1 MSELITP
8 REFEAASGLGDWR
21 VLGHGAC
28 ACFRTGSFPVGVE
41 LVEAIGALAEAAG
54 HSPDVDLR
62 PADVTVRLPM
72 GDVPG
77 LTERD
82 LEFARQISG
91 AAREL
96 EIRADP
102 AAVQDV

>member
-1 MSELITP
+1 MADLISA
-8 REFEAASGLGDWR
+8 REFQASDGVDDWR
-21 VLGHGAC
+21 VLGRGAC

-54 HSPDVDLR
+54 HSPDVDPR

-72 GDVPG
+72 GDARG

-91 AAREL
+91 VAREL

-102 AAVQDV
+102 A